1 MIGSLP
7 EELEVGGQAIPIN
20 ADFRNILTI
29 FAAYNDTD
37 LTEQEKVYI
46 TLARLYGGE
55 LPYYYIQEAYE
66 KAVWF
71 MNGGNTISMSKPE
84 EVQILDWEHDEGI
97 IMPAVSKTIGV
108 PDVRGIPFLHWWT
121 FLGAFGEIGE
131 GLFSTVID
139 LRQKKAKGKKLSK
152 TEAEFWRKNKDLCKL
167 VTAEE
172 QAAID
177 ETEAFLKTII

>member
-1 MIGSLP
+1 
-7 EELEVGGQAIPIN
+7 
-20 ADFRNILTI
+20 
-29 FAAYNDTD
+29 
-37 LTEQEKVYI
+37 
-46 TLARLYGGE
+46 
-55 LPYYYIQEAYE
+55 
-66 KAVWF
+66 
-71 MNGGNTISMSKPE
+71 MNGGDSIPMSKPE
-84 EVQILDWEHDEGI
+84 DVKLLDWGHDESI

-131 GLFSTVID
+131 GLFSTVIN

-177 ETEAFLKTII
+177 ETEDFLKKFI

>member
-7 EELEVGGQAIPIN
+7 EELEVGGAAIHIN

-29 FAAYNDTD
+29 FAAYNDTA
-37 LTEQEKVYI
+37 LTDQEKAYI
-46 TLARLYGGE
+46 TLARLYDGK
-55 LPYYYIQEAYE
+55 LPYYYMQEAYE

-71 MNGGNTISMSKPE
+71 MNGGDSIQMSKSE
-84 EVQILDWEHDEGI
+84 DVKLLDWEHDESI
-97 IMPAVSKTIGV
+97 IMPAISKTIGV

-131 GLFSTVID
+131 GLFSTVIN

-152 TEAEFWRKNKDLCKL
+152 TEQEFWRKNKSLCKL

-177 ETEAFLKTII
+177 ETEEFLKTLI